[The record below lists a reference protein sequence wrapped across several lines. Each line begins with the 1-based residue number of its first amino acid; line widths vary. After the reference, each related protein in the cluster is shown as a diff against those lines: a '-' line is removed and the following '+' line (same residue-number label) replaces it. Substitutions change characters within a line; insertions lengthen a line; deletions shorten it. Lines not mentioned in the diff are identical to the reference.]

1 MRIMEPY
8 VGENVAESCRRAYF
22 ELMKNDEPIILYF
35 NDTTIMFTRD
45 NEGLHHKDGNID
57 LVELE
62 RVWGMSNK
70 ELYDSLHRTKIKGE
84 EE

>member
-1 MRIMEPY
+1 MRVMEPY

-45 NEGLHHKDGNID
+45 SEGIHHKGNDID
-57 LVELE
+57 TIKLE
-62 RVWGMSNK
+62 RIWGMSNK
-70 ELYDSLHRTKIKGE
+70 ELYDSSTPTKKEGGS
-84 EE
+84 

>member
-8 VGENVAESCRRAYF
+8 CGENIAESCRRAYF

-45 NEGLHHKDGNID
+45 NSGLHHKGQDID
-57 LVELE
+57 VVKLE
-62 RVWGMSNK
+62 RIWGMSNK
-70 ELYDSLHRTKIKGE
+70 ELYDTSITSKTKE
-84 EE
+84 EA